1 MFEIPI
7 TVEASH
13 IDDLGHVNNVVYLQ
27 WVQEVAKSH
36 WHAMANAEDIKNLGW
51 VVTRHEMEYRAAGFL
66 GDELI
71 ARTWIGET
79 TPLSCERFVEI
90 RRSSDDRVLMRAR
103 SIWIPVDRTSGR
115 PRRIGPQVLA
125 PFRDPRT
132 YE

>member
-7 TVEASH
+7 TVASAH

-27 WVQEVAKSH
+27 WVQDVAKSH
-36 WHAMANAEDIKNLGW
+36 WHAMANADDIKNLGW

-66 GDELI
+66 GDELV

-79 TPLSCERFVEI
+79 TSLSCERFVEI

-125 PFRDPRT
+125 AFRDPRT

>member
-7 TVEASH
+7 TVEPSH

-36 WHAMANAEDIKNLGW
+36 WHAMANADDIKNLGW

-66 GDELI
+66 GDELV

-90 RRSSDDRVLMRAR
+90 RRTSDGRVLMQAR

-115 PRRIGPQVLA
+115 PRRIVPQVLA

-132 YE
+132 YQ

>member
-66 GDELI
+66 GDELV

-103 SIWIPVDRTSGR
+103 SIWIPVERTTG
-115 PRRIGPQVLA
+115 PPTRIGPQVLA
-125 PFRDPRT
+125 PFRDKRT
-132 YE
+132 YV

>member
-7 TVEASH
+7 TVASSH

-27 WVQEVAKSH
+27 WVQDVAKSH
-36 WHAMANAEDIKNLGW
+36 WHAMANADDIKNLGW

-66 GDELI
+66 GDELV

-79 TPLSCERFVEI
+79 TALSCERFVEI

-125 PFRDPRT
+125 AFRDPRT

>member
-7 TVEASH
+7 TVESSH

-36 WHAMANAEDIKNLGW
+36 WHAMANADDIKNLGW

-66 GDELI
+66 GDELV

-125 PFRDPRT
+125 AFRDPRL
-132 YE
+132 